1 MYPEMTSSKL
11 DHPFQTWE
19 QVRGMVASAI
29 DDPKR
34 SEECES
40 LVSSLGPQ
48 YEEDP
53 DLINGTLLA
62 ECDVE
67 QLSCAVGFADGSP
80 AVG

>member
-1 MYPEMTSSKL
+1 
-11 DHPFQTWE
+11 
-19 QVRGMVASAI
+19 VG
-29 DDPKR
+29 
-34 SEECES
+34 
-40 LVSSLGPQ
+40 SLGPQ

-62 ECDVE
+62 ECDAE